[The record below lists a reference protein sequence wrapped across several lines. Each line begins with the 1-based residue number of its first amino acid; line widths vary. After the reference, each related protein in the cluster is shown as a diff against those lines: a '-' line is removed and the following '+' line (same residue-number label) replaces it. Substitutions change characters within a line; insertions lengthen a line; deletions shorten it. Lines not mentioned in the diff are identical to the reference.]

1 MSDKIGDVMRTTMEN
16 LKEMVDVNTVVGTP
30 VQTGGGAMV
39 VPVSKVSFGFV
50 SGGGEYG
57 AGKQPP
63 QQLPAPLPF
72 SGGAGAGVTVSPVG
86 FLVVGPDGVR
96 MVSAQVDTYLDR
108 IIEGLPALIDQVR
121 RCFDEP
127 CQQAAPQSEP
137 PAPEEIYT
145 L

>member
-72 SGGAGAGVTVSPVG
+72 GGGAGAGVTVSPVG
-86 FLVVGPDGVR
+86 FLVVGPDAGR
-96 MVSAQVDTYLDR
+96 NLY
-108 IIEGLPALIDQVR
+108 ALALL
-121 RCFDEP
+121 F
-127 CQQAAPQSEP
+127 
-137 PAPEEIYT
+137 
-145 L
+145 

>member
-63 QQLPAPLPF
+63 QQLPPRCPLAAAQARASRCRRWAFWSLGPTACGWSAPRWIPIWI
-72 SGGAGAGVTVSPVG
+72 G
-86 FLVVGPDGVR
+86 
-96 MVSAQVDTYLDR
+96 
-108 IIEGLPALIDQVR
+108 
-121 RCFDEP
+121 
-127 CQQAAPQSEP
+127 
-137 PAPEEIYT
+137 
-145 L
+145 